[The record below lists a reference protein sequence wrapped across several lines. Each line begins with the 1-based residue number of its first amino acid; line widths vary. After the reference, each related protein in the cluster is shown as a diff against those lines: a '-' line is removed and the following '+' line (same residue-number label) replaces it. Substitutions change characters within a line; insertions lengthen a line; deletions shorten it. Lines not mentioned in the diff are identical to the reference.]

1 MADGWMSTSLL
12 WVESDHCA
20 TITLLLLPHVQV
32 DAKRILY
39 FVLAAA
45 GALGR
50 LFGCVVHHFFD
61 QQ

>member
-1 MADGWMSTSLL
+1 MWTSLL